1 MPGVGGFCGS
11 DAGLFGLLAFQST
24 RIRRLPLSKHHHARV
39 PVSTTPA
46 SFLLVPRGR
55 HIVLVTEPT
64 RRTLVRDPRTESAS
78 GPSPVVEG
86 ARFASPG
93 GTSSFIEYR
102 SRVRS
107 FRIFAESHAAGGKP
121 THPFFCPAPLRLRS
135 LLGCRAALCYF
146 SSRPASPLSSLE
158 VKMPSLVSGRHR
170 TPAELQA
177 ALKVVNDQLADANDL
192 ERPALELVAQKLTE
206 ELVEVEC
213 ELAQQKGSSG
223 GPAGSSRY
231 SGGDQTSEKLQ
242 QASVSCASHPSG
254 DSSAQPAAVADED
267 VVSFLTALPKV
278 CVEEGVQ
285 KYVLIRVDPERNE
298 EKRLKTAIYL
308 VRGNPQA
315 EYHYQCALD
324 TMKELE
330 SKGLV
335 AEVQG
340 GGRIECRMNDR
351 QIEIYG
357 HSYQY
362 GRADHS
368 ITAQLIKQFFG
379 NDFQVSWGDYGY

>member
-1 MPGVGGFCGS
+1 
-11 DAGLFGLLAFQST
+11 
-24 RIRRLPLSKHHHARV
+24 
-39 PVSTTPA
+39 
-46 SFLLVPRGR
+46 
-55 HIVLVTEPT
+55 
-64 RRTLVRDPRTESAS
+64 
-78 GPSPVVEG
+78 
-86 ARFASPG
+86 
-93 GTSSFIEYR
+93 
-102 SRVRS
+102 
-107 FRIFAESHAAGGKP
+107 
-121 THPFFCPAPLRLRS
+121 
-135 LLGCRAALCYF
+135 
-146 SSRPASPLSSLE
+146 
-158 VKMPSLVSGRHR
+158 MPSLVSGRHR

-177 ALKVVNDQLADANDL
+177 ALKVVNDQLADANDV

-223 GPAGSSRY
+223 GPAGSSGD
-231 SGGDQTSEKLQ
+231 SGSYQTSEKLQ

-254 DSSAQPAAVADED
+254 DSSGKPAADADED

-285 KYVLIRVDPERNE
+285 KYVLLRVDPERNE
-298 EKRLKTAIYL
+298 GKRLKTAIYL

-379 NDFQVSWGDYGY
+379 NDFQVSWAAWEKSTLLCARKNLQWRTTVFGLPKVINSLQRWQCCFSRFTQHFRVRLRRHTWWKTIGKLRHWGSA

>member
-1 MPGVGGFCGS
+1 MPGGRGFCGS

-24 RIRRLPLSKHHHARV
+24 RIRRLPLSKHYHARV
-39 PVSTTPA
+39 LVSTTPA
-46 SFLLVPRGR
+46 SFLLVPRG
-55 HIVLVTEPT
+55 HHTVLVTEPK
-64 RRTLVRDPRTESAS
+64 RRTWVRDPRTESAS
-78 GPSPVVEG
+78 GPSPVVDG
-86 ARFASPG
+86 PKFAFKG
-93 GTSSFIEYR
+93 GISSLT
-102 SRVRS
+102 RVRS

-121 THPFFCPAPLRLRS
+121 THPFFYPAPLRLRS
-135 LLGCRAALCYF
+135 LLRCGAALCYF
-146 SSRPASPLSSLE
+146 SSRPASPFPSLE

-177 ALKVVNDQLADANDL
+177 ALKVVNDQLADANDV

-223 GPAGSSRY
+223 GPAGSSGD
-231 SGGDQTSEKLQ
+231 SGSYQTSEKLQ

-254 DSSAQPAAVADED
+254 DSSGKPAADADED

-285 KYVLIRVDPERNE
+285 KYVLLRVDPERNE
-298 EKRLKTAIYL
+298 GKRLKTAIYL